1 MTPFRTAFA
10 VFCLLFLL
18 PPAARADGGR
28 IFEPD
33 LAVATQDGAYS
44 ARLFGR
50 LQLDAFRFDED
61 RVQRSGDGDVRR
73 ARLGLRGELGP
84 VASYK
89 VELDFTKDDP
99 EFRDAYLAFRLPDQ
113 LTLFAGNM
121 KPPQGMDQNIS
132 SNDILFTERAAVIN
146 TLTRGH
152 TAGVALAGGTD
163 DWGIKAGVFN
173 RPFSDDAGL
182 GGDTYSGELRAHA
195 DLLPHSDDVLHIG
208 ASASYRSLQDDT
220 LSLRQAPTGIGSPSI
235 VSTGSLGN
243 VDHLQ
248 VYGLELA
255 GRHGPFSWQSEYL
268 AAQAARTGAADAAFS
283 GGYAQAGF
291 LLTGESR
298 PYNGNIGLFGR
309 VKPARPFNPAANQ
322 WGAVEAKLRYDR
334 LDLSDRAVR
343 GGTLDQYALG
353 ANWYLYD
360 NLRLMADYTFVQ
372 SQNGSAGPG
381 DDPQVLHLRAQWD
394 F

>member
-1 MTPFRTAFA
+1 MTRLSSSLALFI
-10 VFCLLFLL
+10 LLALL
-18 PPAARADGGR
+18 PLQAKADDGR
-28 IFEPD
+28 FLAPD
-33 LAVATQDGAYS
+33 LAVSTPDGTYS

-50 LQLDAFRFDED
+50 LHLDAFRFDED
-61 RVQRSGDGDVRR
+61 RVQRSGDGDLRR

-84 VASYK
+84 VTSYK

-99 EFRDAYLAFRLPDQ
+99 EFRDAYLAFHLPRQ
-113 LTLFAGNM
+113 TTLFVGNM
-121 KPPQGMDQNIS
+121 KPPQGLDQNIS

-163 DWGIKAGVFN
+163 DWGVKAGVFN
-173 RPFSDDAGL
+173 RPMSDDAGL

-195 DLLPHSDDVLHIG
+195 DLLPRSDDVLHVG

-220 LSLRQAPTGIGSPSI
+220 LSLRQAPTGIGAPSI
-235 VSTGSLGN
+235 VSTGSLAG

-255 GRHGPFSWQSEYL
+255 GRHGPLSWQSEYL
-268 AAQAARTGAADAAFS
+268 AAEAARSGAPDARFS
-283 GGYAQAGF
+283 GGYAQAGYF
-291 LLTGESR
+291 LTGESR
-298 PYNGNIGLFGR
+298 PYNGNTGLFGR
-309 VKPARPFNPAANQ
+309 VKPARPLNIAGGD
-322 WGAVEAKLRYDR
+322 WGAVEAKIRYDR